1 MTHSAPTLAQDA
13 TTPPNPASDTLS
25 PRKAIE
31 LALERSGMGYP
42 AFAYYILGVSPS
54 SVWRWM
60 QGQAIPETVQK
71 RILYYLTQE
80 GK

>member
-1 MTHSAPTLAQDA
+1 
-13 TTPPNPASDTLS
+13 
-25 PRKAIE
+25 
-31 LALERSGMGYP
+31 MGYP

-80 GK
+80 APTGN